1 MKPTDATA
9 RHDDAV
15 EQASAWCLRLAD
27 GSLTIHDQVQL
38 EAWLEAD
45 EANRIAFDDAVRTW
59 QAVELTAVTPEL
71 IDMRTAALDSFRR
84 ANRARWAPRLLSPT
98 LRVATAAAA
107 IVVLVV
113 GLGAWIR
120 YTPHAYR
127 TGVGERQVV
136 VLSDGSKLSL
146 DAATRVDV
154 LYLGSRREL
163 HLDYGR
169 AKFTVAKN
177 LKRPF
182 TVAAGDKVV
191 LATGTEF
198 SVEMLR
204 NQVRVILY
212 QGHVAVFDNA
222 AQGKPARHL
231 TLAGGAAPADRVL
244 VPGRELVA
252 IASAPV
258 AEVIK
263 TDPIR
268 SLSWEGGQLV
278 FVDEPLISAVEQVNR
293 YSDDKL
299 VVGDAATGRIAISG
313 VFTAGDTAAFVEG
326 VTGVF
331 PVRAQ
336 EVDGRLVL
344 LNKGG

>member
-1 MKPTDATA
+1 MRPTDATA
-9 RHDDAV
+9 KHDDTV

-27 GSLTIHDQVQL
+27 GSLSIQEQVQL
-38 EAWLEAD
+38 EAWLETD
-45 EANRIAFDDAVRTW
+45 DRNRTAFDDAVRAW
-59 QAVELTAVTPEL
+59 RAMELTSVTPEL
-71 IDMRTAALDSFRR
+71 IDMRTVALDSFRR
-84 ANRARWAPRLLSPT
+84 ANRARWAPRLFSPPV
-98 LRVATAAAA
+98 RAAVAAAA
-107 IVVLVV
+107 AVLLVV
-113 GLGAWIR
+113 GIGAWIR
-120 YTPHAYR
+120 YSPQSYR
-127 TGVGERQVV
+127 TGIGERQVV

-154 LYLGSRREL
+154 LYLANRREL

-177 LKRPF
+177 PNRPF
-182 TVAAGDKVV
+182 TVEAGDKVV

-204 NQVRVILY
+204 NQMRVILY
-212 QGHVAVFDNA
+212 QGHVAVFDKA
-222 AQGKPARHL
+222 AQGKAPRRL
-231 TLAGGAAPADRVL
+231 TLPDGAAPADRVL

-252 IASAPV
+252 SAAAPV
-258 AEVIK
+258 AEVVK

-268 SLSWEGGQLV
+268 SLSWEAGQLV
-278 FVDEPLISAVEQVNR
+278 FDDEPLASAVEQVNR

-299 VVGDAATGRIAISG
+299 VVGDAAAGRITISG

-336 EVDGRLVL
+336 LVDGRQILTS
-344 LNKGG
+344 KGG